1 MLSFSMILI
10 FLVLLT
16 PSAVLAIKKPP
27 HVVLIVADDVGWAD
41 TSLVGG
47 HQVPTPNLDAL
58 AAHGL
63 LLTQHY
69 SLHTCTPSRAAILT
83 GLYPIRMGLQ
93 HDVLIPA
100 QEGGINPN
108 IPTLAERLRSLGYKT
123 HALGKWHVGYSSA
136 ELTPTRRGF
145 DTFYG
150 YYNTA
155 KYYFTQ
161 RLNFYN
167 ICGRDF
173 WDNEDPV
180 KDADGVYDL
189 DLVTNRAVDI
199 LDKHDTRKPLFL
211 YMASLAAHAQ
221 TDTLTADAPE
231 RNLAKFPYI
240 GDHNRTRF
248 AGAVDALDESVG
260 RIVEA
265 LNRRRMLA
273 NSVIVFTSDN
283 GGMPWGTFSN
293 TGSNWPLRGVKGTLW
308 EGSIRVPALVWSP
321 LLEPGSRVVMPR
333 LVHLVDWLPT
343 LYSAAGGRV
352 RDLGTIDGLDLWPAL
367 SKAKSESAAIWP
379 RKEFLINTD
388 STSGLAA
395 YRDDNYKLVVIT
407 NRTSQT
413 PNPFGEDALQQH
425 VPTPGGMP
433 EFENEDAAVEHLD
446 RLMKSS
452 LAWKTLTKL
461 LGRGGG
467 LIVPSGWRQEATV
480 RCSREDRSLPGVELH
495 GEGQYLFDIERDPCE
510 LNNLASW
517 KPLVVDRL
525 SRKLKPYTEAA
536 VSPLKMKVDPTGLPY
551 VNDCLWAPW
560 KDVAQ
565 TANRSCPCP

>member
-1 MLSFSMILI
+1 MILT

-27 HVVLIVADDVGWAD
+27 HVIFIVAGRCVYIKQQNVLSARGLDAYEPVPLDSAVSISYLKTNHRDVLREHLRSRLQRDCYVSQGWAD

-47 HQVPTPNLDAL
+47 YQVPTPNLDAL

-69 SLHTCTPSRAAILT
+69 SLHTCTPSRAAIMT

-100 QEGGINPN
+100 QEGGMDPK
-108 IPTLAERLRSLGYKT
+108 IPTLAERLKSLGYKT
-123 HALGKWHVGYSSA
+123 HGLGKWHLGYSSV

-145 DTFYG
+145 DTFFG

-161 RLNFYN
+161 GLNFYN

-173 WDNEDPV
+173 WDNEDLV
-180 KDADGVYDL
+180 SDADGVYDL
-189 DLVTNRAVDI
+189 DLVTDRAVDI
-199 LDKHDTRKPLFL
+199 LSRHDTNEPLFM
-211 YMASLAAHAQ
+211 YMATLAAHGQ

-240 GDHNRTRF
+240 GDHNRTRL

-265 LNRRRMLA
+265 LHRRRMLS

-293 TGSNWPLRGVKGTLW
+293 TGSNWPLRGVKGTMW
-308 EGSIRVPALVWSP
+308 EGGIRVPALVWSP
-321 LLEPGSRVVMPR
+321 LLRSGSRVVMSRP
-333 LVHLVDWLPT
+333 VHLVDWLPT

-352 RDLGTIDGLDLWPAL
+352 SHLGDIDGLDLWPAL
-367 SKAKSESAAIWP
+367 SMAKSDSAAIWP
-379 RKEFLINTD
+379 RNEFLINTD
-388 STSGLAA
+388 SSSGLSA
-395 YRDDNYKLVVIT
+395 YRDGNYKLVVIS
-407 NRTSQT
+407 NRTAQT
-413 PNPFGEDALQQH
+413 PNPFGHDELQQH
-425 VPTPGGMP
+425 VPTAGGMP
-433 EFENEDAAVEHLD
+433 EFENEEAAAEHLD
-446 RLMKSS
+446 RLMKYVAGLEDPEEAARPRRWFGSAIRLASEGCGAVLAAGS
-452 LAWKTLTKL
+452 LSAGFRTA
-461 LGRGGG
+461 GRGSI
-467 LIVPSGWRQEATV
+467 LV
-480 RCSREDRSLPGVELH
+480 RHR
-495 GEGQYLFDIERDPCE
+495 
-510 LNNLASW
+510 
-517 KPLVVDRL
+517 
-525 SRKLKPYTEAA
+525 T
-536 VSPLKMKVDPTGLPY
+536 
-551 VNDCLWAPW
+551 
-560 KDVAQ
+560 
-565 TANRSCPCP
+565 